1 LNSAVVR
8 DMSVCRRRHFRRTS
22 DMRQELFYM
31 YGVTPPIN
39 NMHYRS
45 TLHTHLAA
53 VLQTG
58 RPSSTAWESRD
69 TQMSPDLTSCS
80 SLGYTKECAAVGTL
94 AGVEFRRLVTLSS
107 ASGLCA
113 ALSRTRQSQN
123 RNRSE
128 LKDCLHSLIR
138 RSPQTIEGKENRR
151 RIRQSGPREPTSPWR
166 LSWIRHAEKSP
177 SCHHSHLST
186 LRLH

>member
-1 LNSAVVR
+1 
-8 DMSVCRRRHFRRTS
+8 MSVCRRRHFRRTS
-22 DMRQELFYM
+22 DMRQELLYM

-58 RPSSTAWESRD
+58 RPRSTAWESRD

-138 RSPQTIEGKENRR
+138 RSPQTIGGKEIGVAFDNRDLENR
-151 RIRQSGPREPTSPWR
+151 PALGACHGSGMPRTRPLVTTHISQ
-166 LSWIRHAEKSP
+166 HCDYTTDK
-177 SCHHSHLST
+177 
-186 LRLH
+186 